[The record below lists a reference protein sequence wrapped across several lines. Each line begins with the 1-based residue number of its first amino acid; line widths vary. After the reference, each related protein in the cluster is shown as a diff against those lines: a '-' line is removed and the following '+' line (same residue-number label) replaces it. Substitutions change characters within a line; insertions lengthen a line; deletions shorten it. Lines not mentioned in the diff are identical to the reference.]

1 MGVCIKL
8 GIIPKSSGLANS
20 RVSAL
25 SGQSHII
32 PILSFRE
39 TFFGKET
46 YMAGLRVLQ
55 TEQVGWATKTL

>member
-8 GIIPKSSGLANS
+8 GITPKSSGLANS

-55 TEQVGWATKTL
+55 TEQVGLATKTL